1 MLCGAKFRPL
11 SQKNGRGRCTTPTHI
26 YKICIGFKLIRPKL
40 QDKFRIEHWKKSLGL
55 VKCYVDLSSDTSHR
69 QTDGSTSPP
78 KERST
83 TSTHMYS
90 ICIGFR
96 LIRPK
101 PLQEFRTKH
110 WKKSLGFV
118 KCCGDLSSDASHRQ
132 TDEST
137 SPPRGGAKLQPIY
150 F

>member
-1 MLCGAKFRPL
+1 MLRRPQGEVHNSNPYLFNLYRFKIDPTKTPGQVQERTLEKNTRISKMLWGPKFRQL
-11 SQKNGRGRCTTPTHI
+11 SQTNGQTDIAPKGRCTTSTHI
-26 YKICIGFKLIRPKL
+26 
-40 QDKFRIEHWKKSLGL
+40 
-55 VKCYVDLSSDTSHR
+55 
-69 QTDGSTSPP
+69 
-78 KERST
+78 
-83 TSTHMYS
+83 YS

-101 PLQEFRTKH
+101 PSSEFRTEH

-137 SPPRGGAKLQPIY
+137 SPPRGGAELQPIY
-150 F
+150 IQYV